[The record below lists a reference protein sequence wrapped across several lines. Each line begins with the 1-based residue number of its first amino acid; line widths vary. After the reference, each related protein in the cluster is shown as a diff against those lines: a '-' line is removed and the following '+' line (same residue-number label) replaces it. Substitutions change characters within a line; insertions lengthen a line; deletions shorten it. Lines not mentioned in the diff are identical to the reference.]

1 MFNLE
6 LELYRAYLDARKGGK
21 RKTEDEHI
29 FEVNAFE
36 NLKNLERSIINRT
49 YEPSRSEAHIIEKPV
64 IREIFAAPFR
74 DRIVHHLIFS
84 TVYDWWDKRFI
95 YDSYSC
101 RKNKGVLFGI
111 QRLDHHIRSVSQ
123 NYTKKAFVIKL
134 DISGYFMSLP
144 RKELLEL
151 ALRGLNQQFEGQTHT
166 TKYQTLKFLW
176 QRTILDDPT
185 KYAKRKGDIKNW
197 ERLPKNKSLFSQ
209 PKGVGIVIGNLTSQL
224 LSNIYLNRLDR
235 FITHTLGYKH
245 YGRYVDD
252 FYIVVKEDDLEQLK
266 HDVSVI
272 EEYLKS
278 VKLTLHPKK
287 RLLTDTKRG
296 IPFLGAVVHHG
307 YIIPGERLKKN
318 IIKAYKEV
326 VAGEKGPETVPSYL
340 GHLRHINGYTLAK
353 LAFELA
359 GWDYEDDNWFD
370 CRMGCRGKK
379 NEN

>member
-224 LSNIYLNRLDR
+224 
-235 FITHTLGYKH
+235 
-245 YGRYVDD
+245 
-252 FYIVVKEDDLEQLK
+252 
-266 HDVSVI
+266 
-272 EEYLKS
+272 
-278 VKLTLHPKK
+278 
-287 RLLTDTKRG
+287 
-296 IPFLGAVVHHG
+296 
-307 YIIPGERLKKN
+307 
-318 IIKAYKEV
+318 
-326 VAGEKGPETVPSYL
+326 
-340 GHLRHINGYTLAK
+340 
-353 LAFELA
+353 
-359 GWDYEDDNWFD
+359 
-370 CRMGCRGKK
+370 
-379 NEN
+379 